1 MFISTQLRFIVNISR
16 QQVKELQTEHSAT
29 YDDHNKKSKEGY
41 SSLQADL
48 PLPLRELACHMGSH
62 SVTCHPAEVT
72 FPPLPQ
78 PKLVLDLATTEGC
91 KAELT

>member
-1 MFISTQLRFIVNISR
+1 MPYEIT
-16 QQVKELQTEHSAT
+16 
-29 YDDHNKKSKEGY
+29 
-41 SSLQADL
+41 
-48 PLPLRELACHMGSH
+48 SH

-91 KAELT
+91 KAELTWDAYAYLVDLCKSNYILIYVKHNRFDISSA